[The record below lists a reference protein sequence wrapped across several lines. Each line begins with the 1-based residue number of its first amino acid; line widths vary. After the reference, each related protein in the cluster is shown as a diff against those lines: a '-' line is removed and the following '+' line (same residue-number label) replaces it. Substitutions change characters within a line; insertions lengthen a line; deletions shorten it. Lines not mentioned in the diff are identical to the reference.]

1 MADLQQQLSEKS
13 VLCFCC
19 FTLLHVNDSRWL
31 ICLSFQMG
39 LSLKMDPLKLTV
51 TVAYLQTLYSVGL
64 RPVLGD

>member
-1 MADLQQQLSEKS
+1 
-13 VLCFCC
+13 
-19 FTLLHVNDSRWL
+19 
-31 ICLSFQMG
+31 MG